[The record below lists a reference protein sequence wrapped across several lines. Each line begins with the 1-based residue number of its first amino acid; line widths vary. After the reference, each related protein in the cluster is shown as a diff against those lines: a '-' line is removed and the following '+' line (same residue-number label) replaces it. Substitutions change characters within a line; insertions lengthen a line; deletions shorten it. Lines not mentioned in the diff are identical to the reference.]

1 MIVLKFGGTSVQGT
15 DAVTRAVQVIRR
27 QLSRG
32 EVVVLSAMGKT
43 TNGLLE
49 MARTASSGDIDS
61 AWAIRDDLSALH
73 EAVARELLSSR
84 RWKSVETSLAA
95 LFREMTDIVQ
105 GLYLLGE
112 TSPRSMDRVG
122 SFGERLSTLIFSE
135 VLRENGIP
143 AELVDSR
150 DLIRTDDHFTQ
161 AAVLQELTRNCV
173 REQLLPRLRAG
184 KVIVAPGFH
193 RLHGRRGHDH
203 HRARRVRLHCRPD
216 RRPHWMPRTSRS
228 GPMFR
233 VCSPQTRGLFRTST
247 RFTPSPSPKQPRLA
261 YFGAKVLH
269 PSTLTPAID
278 RDIPVHVCNSRQI
291 DERGTFISAA
301 PVSSSSPIK
310 SIACKRGIT
319 IVNIL
324 STQMLLSYGFLRRIF
339 EVFETHET
347 VVDVV
352 ATSEVNVS
360 LTVDSSQELE
370 AIGSDLAEFGEVR
383 VAPDMA
389 IICTVGEDVKKTP
402 GIAARI
408 FGALEGINVQMI
420 SQGASRINM
429 TFLVAEDTMEE
440 AVRLLHN
447 EFFRQPDP
455 ELFEPVK

>member
-1 MIVLKFGGTSVQGT
+1 MIVLKFGGTSVQDT

-61 AWAIRDDLSALH
+61 AWAIRDQLLELH
-73 EAVARELLSSR
+73 GTVARELLSGR
-84 RWKSVETSLAA
+84 RWENVETSLAA
-95 LFREMTDIVQ
+95 LFQEMTDMVQ

-112 TSPRSMDRVG
+112 TSPRSMDRVA

-135 VLRENGIP
+135 VLRENGIS

-184 KVIVAPGFH
+184 KVIVAPGFIGSTAEGVTTTI
-193 RLHGRRGHDH
+193 GRGGSDYTASLIGAALDAEDIQIWTDVPGVLTADPRIVPDVYKI
-203 HRARRVRLHCRPD
+203 RAI
-216 RRPHWMPRTSRS
+216 S
-228 GPMFR
+228 FAEAAE
-233 VCSPQTRGLFRTST
+233 
-247 RFTPSPSPKQPRLA
+247 LA

-291 DERGTFISAA
+291 DEPGTFISAA

-310 SIACKRGIT
+310 SIASKRGIT

-360 LTVDSSQELE
+360 LTVDSSQELD
-370 AIGSDLAEFGEVR
+370 AIRSDLAEFGEVR

-389 IICTVGEDVKKTP
+389 IICTVGEDVKETS

-429 TFLVAEDTMEE
+429 TFLVAADTMEE

-455 ELFEPVK
+455 ELFEPVE

>member
-1 MIVLKFGGTSVQGT
+1 M
-15 DAVTRAVQVIRR
+15 
-27 QLSRG
+27 
-32 EVVVLSAMGKT
+32 
-43 TNGLLE
+43 
-49 MARTASSGDIDS
+49 
-61 AWAIRDDLSALH
+61 
-73 EAVARELLSSR
+73 ARELLSGP

-95 LFREMTDIVQ
+95 LFQEMTDIVQ

-112 TSPRSMDRVG
+112 TSPRSMDRVA

-184 KVIVAPGFH
+184 KVIVAPGFIGSTVDGVTTTI
-193 RLHGRRGHDH
+193 GRGGSDYTASLIGAALDAEDIQIWTDVPGVLTADPRIVPDVYKI
-203 HRARRVRLHCRPD
+203 RAI
-216 RRPHWMPRTSRS
+216 S
-228 GPMFR
+228 FAEAAE
-233 VCSPQTRGLFRTST
+233 
-247 RFTPSPSPKQPRLA
+247 LA

-269 PSTLTPAID
+269 PSTLTPAIN

-291 DERGTFISAA
+291 DQPGTFISAA

-370 AIGSDLAEFGEVR
+370 AIRSDLTEFGEVR

-455 ELFEPVK
+455 ELFEPVE

>member
-1 MIVLKFGGTSVQGT
+1 MIVLKFGGTSVQDT

-49 MARTASSGDIDS
+49 MARSASSGDIDT
-61 AWAIRDDLSALH
+61 AWSIRDGLRDLHLK
-73 EAVARELLSSR
+73 VARELLTGR
-84 RWKSVETSLAA
+84 RWSNVETSLSG
-95 LFREMTDIVQ
+95 LFQEMTDIVQ

-112 TSPRSMDRVG
+112 TSPRSMDRVA

-135 VLRENGIP
+135 VLQENGIP

-150 DLIRTDDHFTQ
+150 DLIRTDEHFTR
-161 AAVLQELTRNCV
+161 AAVLQDLTRSCV
-173 REQLLPRLRAG
+173 RKQLLPRLREG
-184 KVIVAPGFH
+184 KVIVAPGFIGSTVEGVTTTI
-193 RLHGRRGHDH
+193 GRGGSDYTASLIGAALEAEDIQIWTDVPGVLTADPRIVPGVYKI
-203 HRARRVRLHCRPD
+203 RAI
-216 RRPHWMPRTSRS
+216 S
-228 GPMFR
+228 FAEAAE
-233 VCSPQTRGLFRTST
+233 
-247 RFTPSPSPKQPRLA
+247 LA

-269 PSTLTPAID
+269 PSTLVPAID

-291 DERGTFISAA
+291 DQPGTFISAA

-370 AIGSDLAEFGEVR
+370 AIRSDLAEFGEVR

-389 IICTVGEDVKKTP
+389 IICIVGEDVKETP

-429 TFLVAEDTMEE
+429 TFLVAEETMEE
-440 AVRLLHN
+440 AVWLLHE
-447 EFFRQPDP
+447 EFFRQPDR

>member
-1 MIVLKFGGTSVQGT
+1 MIVLKFGGTSVQDT

-49 MARTASSGDIDS
+49 MARSASSGDIDT
-61 AWAIRDDLSALH
+61 AWSIRDGLRDLHLK
-73 EAVARELLSSR
+73 VARELLTGR
-84 RWKSVETSLAA
+84 RWTNVETSLSG
-95 LFREMTDIVQ
+95 LFQEMTDIVQ

-112 TSPRSMDRVG
+112 TSPRSMDRVA

-135 VLRENGIP
+135 VLQENGIP

-150 DLIRTDDHFTQ
+150 DLIRTDEHFTR
-161 AAVLQELTRNCV
+161 AAVLQDLTRSCV
-173 REQLLPRLRAG
+173 RKQLLPRLREG
-184 KVIVAPGFH
+184 KVIVAPGFIGSTVEGVTTTI
-193 RLHGRRGHDH
+193 GRGGSDYTASLIGAALEAEDIQIWTDVPGVLTADPRIVPGVYKI
-203 HRARRVRLHCRPD
+203 RAI
-216 RRPHWMPRTSRS
+216 S
-228 GPMFR
+228 FAEAAE
-233 VCSPQTRGLFRTST
+233 
-247 RFTPSPSPKQPRLA
+247 LA

-269 PSTLTPAID
+269 PSTLVPAID

-291 DERGTFISAA
+291 DQPGTFISAA

-324 STQMLLSYGFLRRIF
+324 SAQMLLSYGFLRRIF

-370 AIGSDLAEFGEVR
+370 AIRSDLAEFGEVR

-389 IICTVGEDVKKTP
+389 IICIVGEDVKETP

-429 TFLVAEDTMEE
+429 TFLVAEETMEE
-440 AVRLLHN
+440 AVWLLHE